1 MLAVWLENGAIDVR
15 DVPKPSPGPEEALLR
30 VLMVGLCNTDLEL
43 LAGYYGF
50 SGIPGHE
57 FVGVVDQAP
66 SRPDLVGHR
75 VVAEINFGCG
85 ACPRCLG
92 GDSRHCPERRALG
105 IKGAPGAMAE
115 YVTVPVKSLLMV
127 DEEISDRQ
135 AVFAEPLAAALEPA
149 QQMLL
154 TARTKLLVLGDG
166 KLGLL
171 CALALRHYAPGLVLA
186 GRHKGK
192 LAMAQA
198 QGVNTL
204 LSDDPQLAAQWF
216 DVVVEA
222 TGKPQGLALALSLV
236 RPEGTVIAKTT
247 SHEPSSLD
255 LAKLVVDEITLL
267 GSRCGD
273 MGLALHFL
281 KNRLVDPEPMIQAEF
296 PLAQAKQAFAEA
308 TRPGALKVLI
318 KTS

>member
-1 MLAVWLENGAIDVR
+1 MLAVWLENGAVDLREVA
-15 DVPKPSPGPEEALLR
+15 KPEPGPDEVLVR

-50 SGIPGHE
+50 AGIPGHE

-66 SRPDLVGHR
+66 SRPDLLGHR

-85 ACPRCLG
+85 ACPRCLA
-92 GDSRHCPERRALG
+92 GDSRHCPDRRALG

-115 YVTVPVKSLLMV
+115 YVVVPIKSLLLM
-127 DEEISDRQ
+127 DEEISDRR

-149 QQMLL
+149 QQMLI
-154 TARTKLLVLGDG
+154 TANTKLLVLGDG
-166 KLGLL
+166 KLGIL
-171 CALALRHYAPGLVLA
+171 CALALRHYAPSLVLA

-198 QGVNTL
+198 QGVATV
-204 LSDDPQLAAQWF
+204 LSDDPQLKEQRF
-216 DVVVEA
+216 DVVLEA
-222 TGKPQGLALALSLV
+222 TGRPQGLAQALSLA
-236 RPEGTVIAKTT
+236 RPEGTIIAKTT

-255 LAKLVVDEITLL
+255 LAKLVVDEINLL

-281 KNRLVDPEPMIQAEF
+281 KNRLLDPEPLIQAEF

-308 TRPGALKVLI
+308 AKPGAFKVLI

>member
-1 MLAVWLENGAIDVR
+1 MLAVWLENGEVQVR
-15 DVPKPSPGPEEALLR
+15 EVPKPEPAPDEALLR
-30 VLMVGLCNTDLEL
+30 VLMTGVCNTDLEL

-50 SGIPGHE
+50 AGIPGHE
-57 FVGVVDQAP
+57 FVGIVDQAP
-66 SRPDLVGHR
+66 ARPELEGHR
-75 VVAEINFGCG
+75 VVAEINLGCG
-85 ACPRCLG
+85 RCARCQG
-92 GDSRHCPERRALG
+92 GDPRHCADREALG

-115 YVTVPVKSLLMV
+115 YVTVPFQNLLVV

-149 QQMLL
+149 QQMHL

-171 CALALRHYAPGLVLA
+171 CALGLRHWVPGLVLA
-186 GRHKGK
+186 GRHDGK
-192 LAMAQA
+192 LALAEA
-198 QGVNTL
+198 QGVATVK
-204 LSDDPQLAAQWF
+204 SDDHSLEAQSF
-216 DVVVEA
+216 DVVLEA
-222 TGKPQGLALALSLV
+222 TGRPEGLARALDLV

-255 LAKLVVDEITLL
+255 LAKLVVNEITLL

-273 MGLALHFL
+273 MRLALHFL

-296 PLAQAKQAFAEA
+296 ALAQAEQAFDAAKVSGE
-308 TRPGALKVLI
+308 LKMLI
-318 KTS
+318 KMT

>member
-1 MLAVWLENGAIDVR
+1 MLAVWLENGAVDVR
-15 DVPKPSPGPEEALLR
+15 EVPKPEPGPDEALLR
-30 VLMVGLCNTDLEL
+30 VLMAGVCNTDLEL
-43 LAGYYGF
+43 KAGYYGF

-66 SRPDLVGHR
+66 TRPDLVGHR
-75 VVAEINFGCG
+75 VVAEVNFGCG
-85 ACPRCLG
+85 ACSHCLS
-92 GDSRHCPERRALG
+92 GDVRHCPERRALG

-115 YVTVPVKSLLMV
+115 YVTVPVISLLAV

-154 TARTKLLVLGDG
+154 TAGTKLLVLGDG

-171 CALALRHYAPGLVLA
+171 CALGLRHWVPGLLLA
-186 GRHKGK
+186 GRHQGK
-192 LAMAQA
+192 LALAQA
-198 QGVNTL
+198 QGVATVS
-204 LSDDPQLAAQWF
+204 SDDPQLAEQRF
-216 DVVVEA
+216 DVVLEA
-222 TGKPQGLALALSLV
+222 TGRPQGLAQALDLV

-247 SHEPSSLD
+247 SHKPSSLD

-281 KNRLVDPEPMIQAEF
+281 KNRLVDPEPMVQAEF
-296 PLAQAKQAFAEA
+296 PLAQARQAFTEA
-308 TRPGALKVLI
+308 AQPGALKVLI